1 MFELFPEV
9 IMFDVTHKTNNEK
22 RPLGVCAAID
32 QNMEVFTPLRV
43 FMPSECQW
51 VFSWIIGVAMP
62 FLLGKEPLKRNQI
75 FLCDG
80 DPLIYRS
87 YDQHRKNVMPNSVH
101 VLCAYHLVTKGLEK
115 IQPKLTGWDQEKVRS
130 LIATF
135 KAWLFTWMDPGGVE
149 SEEQFSVSYAALG
162 VWLKQ
167 HYQSKDRDI
176 KSNAQVLEEFL
187 TKTIMYHKHRWF
199 SPNRR
204 HLMTLGH
211 KTTSPLEGGVNG
223 ALKKKCSKG

>member
-62 FLLGKEPLKRNQI
+62 FLLGKEPLKRTQF

-87 YDQHRKNVMPNSVH
+87 YYDQHRKNVMPNSVH
-101 VLCAYHLVTKGLEK
+101 VLCAYHLVGEFRVKPVPYWKYISGTDRRYCPRTDCFGLFN
-115 IQPKLTGWDQEKVRS
+115 LV
-130 LIATF
+130 ACF
-135 KAWLFTWMDPGGVE
+135 
-149 SEEQFSVSYAALG
+149 
-162 VWLKQ
+162 
-167 HYQSKDRDI
+167 
-176 KSNAQVLEEFL
+176 
-187 TKTIMYHKHRWF
+187 
-199 SPNRR
+199 
-204 HLMTLGH
+204 
-211 KTTSPLEGGVNG
+211 
-223 ALKKKCSKG
+223 